1 MMGCVLGRAAA
12 GRGGNEAA
20 AEPPRA
26 ETSRKVEQRPNSLAE
41 AAEVVGVW
49 SGRAEEE
56 GSAAG
61 AGDEAAPKPARERRR
76 ARSSLRG
83 YPGVS
88 GSGWPTWLTDAV
100 GDAIQ
105 GLAPRRAD
113 TYEKLDKVIL
123 TPNDFF

>member
-1 MMGCVLGRAAA
+1 MGCVHSRAAA
-12 GRGGNEAA
+12 GSSGDEAV
-20 AEPPRA
+20 AEPPGA
-26 ETSRKVEQRPNSLAE
+26 KTSRKMEQRPSSLAE
-41 AAEVVGVW
+41 AAEVGSVC
-49 SGRAEEE
+49 SMRAEE
-56 GSAAG
+56 GSVAG
-61 AGDEAAPKPARERRR
+61 SGGEAAPKPVRERRR

-83 YPGVS
+83 YLGLSV
-88 GSGWPTWLTDAV
+88 SGWPTWLTDAV